1 MMEKFLRSQPEFNT
15 LLEFFKA
22 LGNENRLKIIGI
34 LAGRECSVEEL
45 AELCNLR
52 EPTVSHHL
60 TKLKG
65 IGLVEMRVVGNDHLH
80 RLNTQVLTS
89 MNKDIFTSEKMA
101 SLVDDLDYCAWEK
114 KVLQTFMDGDR
125 IVAIPSGYK
134 KRLVLYK
141 WLINHFEFD
150 RKYTEKEVNQIIS
163 QYHED
168 FATFRRDFVDLG
180 LMERENGIYWRIE
193 WQMPELR

>member
-1 MMEKFLRSQPEFNT
+1 MSQTGFYT
-15 LLEFFKA
+15 LLGFFKA

-60 TKLKG
+60 SKLKG

-101 SLVDDLDYCAWEK
+101 SLVDDLDYTAWER
-114 KVLQTFMDGDR
+114 KVLRTFMDGDK

-134 KRLVLYK
+134 KRFVLYK
-141 WLINHFEFD
+141 WLINHFDFD
-150 RKYTEKEVNQIIS
+150 RKYTEKEVNEIIS
-163 QYHED
+163 RYHND
-168 FATFRRDFVDLG
+168 YATFRRDFVDLG
-180 LMERENGIYWRIE
+180 LMERENGIYWRVE

>member
-1 MMEKFLRSQPEFNT
+1 MSQTEFYT

-60 TKLKG
+60 SKLKG

-101 SLVDDLDYCAWEK
+101 SLVDDLDYTAWER
-114 KVLQTFMDGDR
+114 KVLRTFMDGDK

-134 KRLVLYK
+134 KRFVLYK
-141 WLINHFEFD
+141 WLINHFDFD
-150 RKYTEKEVNQIIS
+150 RKYTEKEVNEIIS
-163 QYHED
+163 RYHND
-168 FATFRRDFVDLG
+168 YATFRRDFVDLG
-180 LMERENGIYWRIE
+180 LMERENDIYWRIE

>member
-1 MMEKFLRSQPEFNT
+1 MMEKFLMSQPEFNT

-45 AELCNLR
+45 AELGNLR